1 MNNEKKG
8 IRADFNMITILT
20 IPIAI
25 AINYVGSTLAG
36 TLHLPIGT
44 FLIALI
50 AGPWVGGLTGA
61 LSNIMVSLTH
71 PIAMPYA
78 IVSCIFGITA
88 GFMSKKGMF
97 TNIKRFILSG
107 AFVVMMGV
115 LGTIFVV
122 LTFFGGF
129 DGSTNSMIVAAMR
142 TMGVPFWLALVI
154 GNFISE
160 IPDKFIALLVPY
172 LVIKGM
178 SDRYLYKFSNG
189 HIFIEAR
196 KKAKEKKEKKAE

>member
-25 AINYVGSTLAG
+25 AINYVVSTLAG
-36 TLHLPIGT
+36 TLHLPIYLDTIGT

-122 LTFFGGF
+122 LTF
-129 DGSTNSMIVAAMR
+129 SAALTVR
-142 TMGVPFWLALVI
+142 P
-154 GNFISE
+154 
-160 IPDKFIALLVPY
+160 IP
-172 LVIKGM
+172 
-178 SDRYLYKFSNG
+178 
-189 HIFIEAR
+189 
-196 KKAKEKKEKKAE
+196 